1 MNQRMNIPR
10 VATVVLFALLL
21 PFIARAQKPQI
32 IVQNG
37 HATTVKCVAY
47 SPDGRLL
54 ASASADQ
61 TIKLWDAATN
71 MQLRTIPTAQAEGV
85 TSIAFSPDS
94 KIIASG
100 GYDGT
105 FKLWDATTGAALR
118 TVNVAGGQIA
128 SLAFSPDGKTLA
140 VASVAPVKLY
150 DVANGENLRE
160 FVQTS
165 PDELISTDS
174 VAFSPDGK
182 RLASAS
188 ALKVNVWD
196 VATAAKIRTL
206 EGHTDGVNAVA
217 FSHNGK
223 MIASGSNDNTLKLW
237 DAATGRELRTLKD
250 DQYWIKDVAFSPDDL
265 RVAGGTY
272 GNRIM
277 VWDTASGAEINKL
290 YSKYQNVESVAFNR
304 DGKRLAGAVG
314 IEVLL
319 WDVASGNE
327 VTPPQVSSADVTTL
341 AFDRRTRTLS
351 SVSFQKNTV
360 KFWDTASGGSL
371 RTLPTGTREPHS
383 VVFSADGQLMT
394 RGFYH
399 RNAATNEETHDVTIT
414 AIDTGKDVR
423 TFTGYSDDVYSIA
436 FSPDAQLLASSDVSG
451 TFKLWN
457 LTTGKSVLALK
468 DPTFAYSQ
476 IRFSPDAKSSV
487 YAISNPKG
495 IGLINAG
502 SGQTL
507 RRFAPADLGKGFIA
521 KDIQFSADGKLLAA
535 SHDNFITVWNVADGS
550 LVRTLAGHRN
560 VVYSIAFS
568 PDNKLLASASADET
582 ARIWDIAT
590 GDARYVL
597 QGHQGYVKGVAFSPD
612 GKTLASGGNDRQIK
626 LWDVATGSE
635 LATLLALGDNDWL
648 IATVDGLF
656 DGTPPAWKQILWE
669 FNGNTFDYAPVE
681 TFFNDF
687 YYPGLLAEIIAGK
700 RPHAAQDISQKD
712 RRQPKL
718 NLALAGGASASA
730 GKATVNLKLNLAE
743 AAADGAH
750 ASGSGAQD
758 VRLFRNGSL
767 VRVWHGDAL
776 AGGSSATLDATV
788 PVVAG
793 ENQFTAYAFNRDNVK
808 SSDAMLTVKGAESLR
823 RKGTAYVL
831 AVGVNSYANKDF
843 DLKYAVAD
851 AQDFSAEWQTQQA
864 RLASYT
870 QTPPVVLT
878 DMQATK
884 ANILK
889 ALADLKAKVK
899 PEDAL
904 VIYFAGHGTAQ
915 ANRFYLIPHD
925 LGYEGGR
932 DAIDEAGLKTILT
945 HSVSD
950 LELQDALE
958 GVDAGQLLMV
968 IDACNSGQALESEE
982 KRRGPMNSK
991 GLAQLAYEK
1000 GMYILTA
1007 AQSYQAAQEASKFGH
1022 GFLTFALV
1030 EEGIKQSKA
1039 DDEPKDGSVI
1049 VREWFDYATQRVP
1062 QMQIELM
1069 KETSG
1074 RGVKVAFV
1082 KGEEQI
1088 ADPAERNVQRPRVF
1102 YRREVEA
1109 TPLVVA
1115 RPQ

>member
-1 MNQRMNIPR
+1 MKINRR
-10 VATVVLFALLL
+10 KFYLTLLL
-21 PFIARAQKPQI
+21 LLAAVPNAARAQSKPEI
-32 IVQNG
+32 IVQSG
-37 HATTVKCVAY
+37 HATTVKSVVY
-47 SPDGRLL
+47 SFDGRLL

-71 MQLRTIPTAQAEGV
+71 MQLRTIATAQAEGV
-85 TSIAFSPDS
+85 TRIAFSPDS

-105 FKLWDATTGAALR
+105 FKLWDATTGAELR
-118 TVNVAGGQIA
+118 TVKVSSGTIS
-128 SLAFSPDGKTLA
+128 SLAFSQDGRTLA
-140 VASVAPVKLY
+140 VALVGPVKLY
-150 DVANGENLRE
+150 DVANGEKLRE

-165 PDELISTDS
+165 PDELISTES

-182 RLASAS
+182 WLVSAS
-188 ALKVNVWD
+188 GTKVNVWD
-196 VATAAKIRTL
+196 VATATKIRTL
-206 EGHTDGVNAVA
+206 EGHTDSVNAVA

-223 MIASGSNDNTLKLW
+223 MIASGSNDNTLRLW
-237 DAATGRELRTLKD
+237 DAATGRELRMLKD
-250 DQYWIKDVAFSPDDL
+250 NEYWIKTVAFSPDDS

-327 VTPPQVSSADVTTL
+327 ATPLQVSSADVTTL
-341 AFDRRTRTLS
+341 AFDRRKRTLS

-371 RTLPTGTREPHS
+371 RTLETDTREPRS
-383 VVFSADGQLMT
+383 VVFSPDGQFMA
-394 RGFYH
+394 RGFYQ
-399 RNAATNEETHDVTIT
+399 RNAATNEETHVVTVT
-414 AIDTGKDVR
+414 AIETGKDVR
-423 TFTGYSDDVYSIA
+423 TLTGYEDDLASIA
-436 FSPDAQLLASSDVSG
+436 FSPDGQLLASSDVVG

-457 LTTGKSVLALK
+457 LATGKLLRGAK
-468 DPTFAYSQ
+468 DPTLAYSR
-476 IRFSPDAKSSV
+476 IAFSPVAKPTL
-487 YAISNPKG
+487 YALSGPQG
-495 IGLINAG
+495 VGLIDAG
-502 SGQTL
+502 TGQTL
-507 RRFAPADLGKGFIA
+507 RRFSPAESGQGFSA
-521 KDIQFSADGKLLAA
+521 KELQFSSDGKVLAA
-535 SHDNFITVWNVADGS
+535 SHGDFITVWNVADGS
-550 LVRTLAGHRN
+550 VVQTLAGHRN

-582 ARIWDIAT
+582 ARVWDLAT
-590 GDARYVL
+590 GKARHVL
-597 QGHQGYVKGVAFSPD
+597 QGHQGYVNGVAFSPD

-626 LWDVATGSE
+626 LWDVATGGE

-648 IATVDGLF
+648 IATSDGLF

-700 RPHAAQDISQKD
+700 RPRAAQDISQKD

-718 NLALAGGASASA
+718 NLTIANAVASA
-730 GKATVNLKLNLAE
+730 GKATSVNLKINLAE
-743 AAADGAH
+743 AAANNTH

-767 VRVWHGDAL
+767 VKVWHGDAL

-788 PVVAG
+788 PIVAG

-808 SSDAMLTVKGAESLR
+808 SVDATLSVKGAESLR

-851 AQDFSAEWQTQQA
+851 AQDFSKEWQTQQT

-870 QTPPVVLT
+870 LAPPVVLT
-878 DMQATK
+878 DAQATK
-884 ANILK
+884 ENILK
-889 ALADLKAKVK
+889 SLADLKTKVK

-945 HSVSD
+945 HSISD

-968 IDACNSGQALESEE
+968 IDACNSGQALEAEE

-1030 EEGIKQSKA
+1030 EEGIKQTKA
-1039 DDEPKDGSVI
+1039 DNEPKDGKVI
-1049 VREWFDYATQRVP
+1049 VREWFNYATKRVP
-1062 QMQIELM
+1062 QMQVELM
-1069 KETSG
+1069 KETNG

-1088 ADPAERNVQRPRVF
+1088 ADPNERNVQRPRVF
-1102 YRREVEA
+1102 YRRELEA
-1109 TPLVVA
+1109 QPLIISK
-1115 RPQ
+1115 P